1 MKEIWSE
8 QMFVLFLILAA
19 GYWLGQISVRNVSL
33 GAAGVLF
40 VALAF
45 GHLGFKTPKEVRDLG
60 LLLFVYAV
68 GLQAGPR
75 FFRAFKRQGLQFVVL
90 GVVSVVAAALATAAV
105 ARLWGLT
112 AELATGLY
120 TGAVTN
126 TPALAAA
133 IDAAERMTSART
145 GEISVGYGV
154 AYPFS
159 MIGTVLLIQFLPR
172 LLRRN
177 LKEEETAWRAQQ
189 ERESPRLHAKRFL
202 ITNPNCDG
210 RSIRE
215 INPHRMSLANI
226 SRVRRGD
233 VVLAATPDMVL
244 HCGDIVMAVGQE
256 EELEKLRI
264 LLGEETQAD
273 MDVNTNVIAVDVDV
287 TENAIAGKSIGE
299 LRIWEQYGIVITR
312 IRRQGAEI
320 TPTGSVTLEMGDTLR
335 VVGER
340 ELVERFARMIGGDA
354 HRDETSM
361 VTFLVGLAIGVAIG
375 SVPFHLT
382 SGITI
387 KMGAAGGA
395 FLVSL
400 LIGHVG
406 RLGPFAL
413 YVPPAARN
421 LSRELG
427 LMLFLAGAG
436 TTAGAEFV
444 RVLQQQGP
452 SLFLAGAII
461 TTVTVLMV
469 LLFALIVYR
478 MSTLATM
485 GALAACMT
493 NPPALGAAAS
503 QTDTDLPTLAY
514 ARAYPLALIFKILMA
529 QILLKM
535 LIEIL

>member
-1 MKEIWSE
+1 
-8 QMFVLFLILAA
+8 
-19 GYWLGQISVRNVSL
+19 
-33 GAAGVLF
+33 
-40 VALAF
+40 
-45 GHLGFKTPKEVRDLG
+45 
-60 LLLFVYAV
+60 
-68 GLQAGPR
+68 
-75 FFRAFKRQGLQFVVL
+75 
-90 GVVSVVAAALATAAV
+90 
-105 ARLWGLT
+105 
-112 AELATGLY
+112 
-120 TGAVTN
+120 
-126 TPALAAA
+126 
-133 IDAAERMTSART
+133 
-145 GEISVGYGV
+145 
-154 AYPFS
+154 
-159 MIGTVLLIQFLPR
+159 
-172 LLRRN
+172 
-177 LKEEETAWRAQQ
+177 
-189 ERESPRLHAKRFL
+189 
-202 ITNPNCDG
+202 
-210 RSIRE
+210 
-215 INPHRMSLANI
+215 
-226 SRVRRGD
+226 
-233 VVLAATPDMVL
+233 
-244 HCGDIVMAVGQE
+244 
-256 EELEKLRI
+256 
-264 LLGEETQAD
+264 
-273 MDVNTNVIAVDVDV
+273 
-287 TENAIAGKSIGE
+287 
-299 LRIWEQYGIVITR
+299 
-312 IRRQGAEI
+312 
-320 TPTGSVTLEMGDTLR
+320 
-335 VVGER
+335 
-340 ELVERFARMIGGDA
+340 
-354 HRDETSM
+354 M

-406 RLGPFAL
+406 RLGLFAL

-514 ARAYPLALIFKILMA
+514 ASAYPLALIFKILMA